1 MNATCHRRRRR
12 EVESRRESFL
22 FFLLFLASV
31 DTRREDPSRHAALH
45 PQSIGIIYEQK
56 KKMTVRNWPALD
68 RR

>member
-1 MNATCHRRRRR
+1 MNATCHRRRRRR
-12 EVESRRESFL
+12 EVESRRESFP
-22 FFLLFLASV
+22 FFPSV
-31 DTRREDPSRHAALH
+31 DTRREDPPRHVALH